1 MHLKKEQLWV
11 LYCIVLY
18 FVVLLMEKFTSHHM
32 AWQLEPTYLRDYV
45 EDDLRI
51 DGRKLYVFVNY

>member
-1 MHLKKEQLWV
+1 MGIV
-11 LYCIVLY
+11 LYCIVFCCTADGKVY
-18 FVVLLMEKFTSHHM
+18 ITSHHM